1 MRRPR
6 PITTLEPIRLED
18 FLKANLCRTLLL
30 LVLGGSLLGVAR
42 ASGPNPLDAE
52 RAMGYLKQVCE
63 LGPRPSGSRAMLAQ
77 QKLLTEHFE
86 GFGAK
91 VERQGFRARNPL
103 GGDNVVLANLIVRW
117 RPEAEHR
124 VLLCAHYDTRPLPS
138 NDPNPRL
145 RRSGK
150 FIGANDGGSGVAVLM
165 ELAHHMKDLLKTMPA
180 DTGIDFAFFDGEELV
195 YTEGRDPYFLGS
207 TWFSRE
213 YVRDKDRGYAYDAA
227 VLLDMVGD
235 ADLQIY
241 QEAHSASWP
250 DTKPIVDQVW
260 STAQRLGVKEFIP
273 RPKHVVRDDHLQL
286 RNIAGIPACDVIDF
300 DYPAWHTVRDTHHQ
314 CSGES
319 LAKVGW
325 VVLEWVANRPAP

>member
-1 MRRPR
+1 M
-6 PITTLEPIRLED
+6 TE
-18 FLKANLCRTLLL
+18 
-30 LVLGGSLLGVAR
+30 GAR
-42 ASGPNPLDAE
+42 AAGDAPANPLDAQ

-63 LGPRPSGSRAMLAQ
+63 LGPRPAGSRAMIAQ
-77 QKLLTEHFE
+77 QELLTKHFE
-86 GFGAK
+86 ALGGQ
-91 VERQGFRARNPL
+91 VELQAFAARNPL
-103 GGDNVVLANLIVRW
+103 GGKPVPMANLIVRW
-117 RPEAEHR
+117 RPEAKRR

-138 NDPNPRL
+138 SDPNPRA
-145 RRSGK
+145 RRSGR

-165 ELAHHMKDLLKTMPA
+165 ELAHHMKDLPPDLA
-180 DTGIDFAFFDGEELV
+180 VDFCLFDGEELV
-195 YTEGRDPYFLGS
+195 FTEGRDPYFLGS
-207 TWFSRE
+207 TWFARE
-213 YVRDKDRGYAYDAA
+213 YDRDKQRGYVYDAA

-241 QEAHSASWP
+241 QEANSVSWP
-250 DTKPIVDQVW
+250 ESKPLVDQVW
-260 STAQRLGVKEFIP
+260 STAQRLGVKEFIA

-325 VVLEWVANRPAP
+325 VMLEWMRQPPASRAEEP